1 MKKSDPHFENGQR
14 LPDAAGHQFAPTNRN
29 KVKALA
35 SGFTLIDVLVSI
47 AVIAVLIGLL
57 IPSLSSVNETA
68 RRVICQSNVRQIG
81 IGLIHYANDYKGQ
94 LPVSRYIASANNPA
108 RSSSSPEK
116 MVTVRVGI
124 AESEN
129 AMSNWD
135 GLGLLFATDYIPA
148 PKIFYCPSHRGDHP
162 YSAYATGWGGSS
174 EQEIVA
180 NFHFRGEGP
189 TTVGRTVNGLR
200 PTTQSLWNID
210 PAQSSLIADGMQV
223 KSDYNHKVGV
233 NFFRA
238 DLSVHWFADPNSRL
252 QELLPDVK
260 NNATPQ
266 TVREAW
272 SFLDAS
278 VNVDR

>member
-1 MKKSDPHFENGQR
+1 MKKSDPHFKTGHS
-14 LPDAAGHQFAPTNRN
+14 LSKTAGHQFAT
-29 KVKALA
+29 A
-35 SGFTLIDVLVSI
+35 SDHQRTSRANGFTLIDVLVSI

-57 IPSLSSVNETA
+57 IPSLASVNETA

-94 LPVSRYIASANNPA
+94 LPASRYIASASNPA

-124 AESEN
+124 TETEN
-129 AMSNWD
+129 SMSNWD
-135 GLGLLFATDYIPA
+135 GLGLLFATDYLPA
-148 PKIFYCPSHRGDHP
+148 PKIFYCPSHKGDHP
-162 YSAYATGWGGSS
+162 YSSYARGWSGSS
-174 EQEIVA
+174 DEEIVA

-189 TTVGRTVNGLR
+189 TTVGRTVNGIR
-200 PTTQSLWNID
+200 PTTQSLWSID

-252 QELLPDVK
+252 QELLPDEK
-260 NNATPQ
+260 DNATPQ

-272 SFLDAS
+272 SVLDAS
-278 VNVDR
+278 ANADR

>member
-1 MKKSDPHFENGQR
+1 MSDPQLENGHR
-14 LPDAAGHQFAPTNRN
+14 LFNAASHHFAQANRN
-29 KVKALA
+29 QVTARS

-81 IGLIHYANDYKGQ
+81 IGLIHYANDYQGQ
-94 LPVSRYIASANNPA
+94 LPASRYIASASNPA

-116 MVTVRVGI
+116 MVTVRVGV
-124 AESEN
+124 AETEN
-129 AMSNWD
+129 SMSNWD
-135 GLGLLFATDYIPA
+135 GLGLLFATDYLPA

-162 YSAYATGWGGSS
+162 YAAYAKGWGGSS

-189 TTVGRTVNGLR
+189 TSIGRGVNGMR
-200 PTTQSLWNID
+200 PTTQSLWSID

-238 DLSVHWFADPNSRL
+238 DLSVHWFADPSSRL
-252 QELLPDVK
+252 QELLPDEK
-260 NNATPQ
+260 DNATPQ

-272 SFLDAS
+272 SVLDAS